1 MKTKRELERVA
12 RRLFQLC
19 MVNGNL
25 DEDRARLVFKHVLE
39 SRVRGYL
46 LMLGRLKRLLKSE
59 YARRSAR
66 IESAVALPVDLQSR
80 IQSELT
86 ARYGPG
92 LSWLYTEQPALI
104 GGIRIQVGNDVY
116 DGSIRAELTKLAR
129 TLGITGNGF
138 GRQA

>member
-1 MKTKRELERVA
+1 MKTKRELDRDA

-19 MVNGNL
+19 MVDGTL

-46 LMLGRLKRLLKSE
+46 SLLARLKRLLQGE
-59 YARRSAR
+59 YARRSAK
-66 IESAVALPVDLQSR
+66 IESAVPLPSELQSR

-86 ARYGPG
+86 TRYGAG

-104 GGIRIQVGNDVY
+104 GGIRIQVGSDVY
-116 DGSIRAELTKLAR
+116 DGSVRAGLRKLAR
-129 TLGITGNGF
+129 TLGVTGNGF